1 MTAAG
6 PAQGSNFTEAV
17 DMIGMEVGEK
27 HPFNLAYIEAHTAH
41 ISDAIAA
48 GIEHKQFAGG
58 HDHHAG
64 P

>member
-1 MTAAG
+1 
-6 PAQGSNFTEAV
+6 
-17 DMIGMEVGEK
+17 MIGMEVGEK